1 MTLVM
6 FIIIVTKVC
15 FFNYKLYEKKIKH
28 GKKSIKNKAIDS
40 RKERGIGKNILE
52 RCDVERVRATSTESI
67 SIVYVCFFFKRK
79 EEKTQ
84 IS

>member
-15 FFNYKLYEKKIKH
+15 FFNYKLYEKNKAW
-28 GKKSIKNKAIDS
+28 KKVNKNKAIDS

-52 RCDVERVRATSTESI
+52 RCDVERVRVTSTESI